1 MDQNEIKNDSPGR
14 IRDLKLE
21 GVVFVGRGFGGRLEE
36 APNELEA
43 KP

>member
-14 IRDLKLE
+14 IWDLKLE
-21 GVVFVGRGFGGRLEE
+21 GVIFVGRGFGGRLE
-36 APNELEA
+36 APNEFEA

>member
-14 IRDLKLE
+14 LE
-21 GVVFVGRGFGGRLEE
+21 GVVFVGRGFGGRLE
-36 APNELEA
+36 APNEFEA